1 MKRMIEGFDQARL
14 VGREL
19 ESVLY
24 ASNLASLHL
33 SDGVRITALSTIGHI
48 GDGGVLGKA
57 GTPAWQDTHLLALIG
72 HRVEWATADENGC
85 LVLGFDSD
93 TLLFASDE
101 SGYESFIVALDDEEW
116 FA

>member
-1 MKRMIEGFDQARL
+1 MKRVIEGFDQARL

-24 ASNLASLHL
+24 ASNLAALHL
-33 SDGVRITALSTIGHI
+33 SDGARITALSVIGHI
-48 GDGGVLGKA
+48 GSGGVLGEA
-57 GTPAWQDTHLLALIG
+57 ATPPWQDTRLLALIG
-72 HRVEWATADENGC
+72 HRVEWATADENGR

-93 TLLFASDE
+93 TLLFAPDE